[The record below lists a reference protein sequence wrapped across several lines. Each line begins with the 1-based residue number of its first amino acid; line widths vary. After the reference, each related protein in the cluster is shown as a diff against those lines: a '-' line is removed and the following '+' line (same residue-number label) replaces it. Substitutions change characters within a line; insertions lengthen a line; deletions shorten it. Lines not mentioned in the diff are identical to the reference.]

1 MNIKDLENLKD
12 GQQVIELTGWVDNI
26 RDHGGLTFV
35 DLRDFTGSI
44 QLVFDKSG
52 DVDTKLK
59 NEFYISINGTFK
71 KRDEALINDKI
82 LFGDYEIEVTDLI
95 IINQSKTLPFQIE
108 DSIETDE
115 NIRLKYRYLDLRRQ
129 PMKVNIMTRSNTF
142 KSIRSIMN
150 QLNIFEIDTP
160 TLIKSTPEGAKDF
173 LVPSRK
179 SPSNFYA
186 LPQSPQMYK
195 QLFMMSGF
203 PNYYQIAKCYRDED
217 SRKDRQPEF
226 TQLDLEF
233 SDASPELVKSKV
245 EEIVKFVFSDAYD
258 CKIKTPFNTLTYEEA
273 INFYGTD
280 KPDLRIEE
288 KIFDITD
295 IFTDTSI
302 NFLNDILS
310 SQGSVKALHTKELLT
325 RKQIDDLDTEI
336 KELGSNGLGWFKI
349 EDTNISGPLA
359 KLLNDNEKSK
369 LLSYGSGTLLF
380 QAGFIK
386 ETANFLDVI
395 RRTVFQPLNND
406 VYSFV
411 WIEDFPFFEVE
422 DGELQPSHHPFTS
435 PKSNEIFKDDPTN
448 ATALHYDLV
457 LNGVELGSGSQRIN
471 NPEIQTLVLEK
482 WGLSKEEISERF
494 GWFIEALSYGTP
506 VHAGFAIG
514 IDRLI
519 AEVLNQPSIRDVIPF
534 PKTQSG
540 LDPLTNAPANICLL
554 YTSPSP
560 RDAHESRMPSSA

>member
-35 DLRDFTGSI
+35 DLRDFTGLI

-380 QAGFIK
+380 QAGIIK
-386 ETANFLDVI
+386 EIANFLDVI

-540 LDPLTNAPANICLL
+540 LDPLTNAPANIEEVVLEEYNL
-554 YTSPSP
+554 KYINK
-560 RDAHESRMPSSA
+560 DE

>member
-12 GQQVIELTGWVDNI
+12 GQEVVELTGWVDNI

-35 DLRDFTGSI
+35 DLRDFTGLI

-52 DVDTKLK
+52 DVNTKLK
-59 NEFYISINGTFK
+59 NEFYISINCSFK

-233 SDASPELVKSKV
+233 SDANPELVKSKV
-245 EEIVKFVFSDAYD
+245 EEIIKFVFSDAYD

-273 INFYGTD
+273 INLYGTD

-288 KIFDITD
+288 TIFDITD
-295 IFTDTSI
+295 IFTETSI
-302 NFLNDILS
+302 NFLKDILS
-310 SQGSVKALHTKELLT
+310 SQGTIKALHTKELLT

-349 EDTNISGPLA
+349 EDTTISGPLA

-380 QAGFIK
+380 QAGIIK
-386 ETANFLDVI
+386 EIANYLDVI
-395 RRTVFQPLNND
+395 RRTVFQPLNKD

-540 LDPLTNAPANICLL
+540 LDPLTNAPANIEEEVLEEYNL
-554 YTSPSP
+554 KYINK
-560 RDAHESRMPSSA
+560 DE

>member
-1 MNIKDLENLKD
+1 MNINELTNYKNDD
-12 GQQVIELTGWVDNI
+12 QVAGLTGWVDSI

-52 DVDTKLK
+52 EIDSKLK
-59 NEFYISINGTFK
+59 NEFYISIKGIFK
-71 KRDEALINDKI
+71 KRDKSLVNNKVF
-82 LFGDYEIEVTDLI
+82 LGDSEIEVSELEVI
-95 IINQSKTLPFQIE
+95 SISKTLPFQITN
-108 DSIETDE
+108 DIDTDE
-115 NIRLKYRYLDLRRQ
+115 NIRLKYRYLDLRREQ
-129 PMKVNIMTRSNTF
+129 MKINILTRSNTF

-150 QLNIFEIDTP
+150 ELNIYEIDTP

-233 SDASPELVKSKV
+233 SDANPSLVKSNIEK
-245 EEIVKFVFSDAYD
+245 IVQYVFSDAYD
-258 CKIKTPFNTLTYEEA
+258 CKINTPFKSISYIDAMNL
-273 INFYGTD
+273 YGTD
-280 KPDLRIEE
+280 KPDMRIVETLM
-288 KIFDITD
+288 DISD
-295 IFTDTSI
+295 IFLNTEI
-302 NFLNDILS
+302 NFLKDIIS
-310 SQGSVKALHTKELLT
+310 SGGVIKALHTDELLS
-325 RKQIDDLDTEI
+325 RKQIDSIDTQI

-349 EDTNISGPLA
+349 ENKEISGPLA
-359 KLLNDNEKSK
+359 KILNDNEKNEILK
-369 LLSYGSGTLLF
+369 HGSGTLLF
-380 QAGFIK
+380 QAGELILISQY
-386 ETANFLDVI
+386 LDLI
-395 RRTVFQPLNND
+395 RRTIFKPSSD
-406 VYSFV
+406 EAYSFI
-411 WIEDFPFFEVE
+411 WIEDFPFFENE
-422 DGELQPSHHPFTS
+422 NGNLQPSHHPFTS
-435 PKSNEIFKDDPTN
+435 PKDDEIFKNDPIN

-471 NPEIQTLVLEK
+471 KPSIQKIVLEK
-482 WGLSKEEISERF
+482 WGLSQDEIDERF

-514 IDRLI
+514 IDRLV

-540 LDPLTNAPANICLL
+540 LDPLTNAPANIDEEILEEYNL
-554 YTSPSP
+554 KYIN
-560 RDAHESRMPSSA
+560 RDE

>member
-12 GQQVIELTGWVDNI
+12 GQEVVELTGWVDNI

-35 DLRDFTGSI
+35 DLRDFTGLI

-108 DSIETDE
+108 DLIETDE

-380 QAGFIK
+380 QAGIIK
-386 ETANFLDVI
+386 EISNYLDVI

-540 LDPLTNAPANICLL
+540 LDPLTNAPANIEEEVLEEYNL
-554 YTSPSP
+554 KYINK
-560 RDAHESRMPSSA
+560 DE

>member
-1 MNIKDLENLKD
+1 LNIKDLEKLKD
-12 GQQVIELTGWVDNI
+12 GQEVVELTGWVDSI

-35 DLRDFTGSI
+35 DLRDFTGLI
-44 QLVFDKSG
+44 QLVFDKSS

-59 NEFYISINGTFK
+59 NEFYISINGSFK
-71 KRDEALINDKI
+71 KRNENLINDKL
-82 LFGDYEIEVTDLI
+82 LFGDYEIEVIDLK

-150 QLNIFEIDTP
+150 QLDIFEIDTP

-233 SDASPELVKSKV
+233 SDANPEFVKSKV

-258 CKIKTPFNTLTYEEA
+258 CKIKTPFNTLTYEDA
-273 INFYGTD
+273 INLYGTD

-288 KIFDITD
+288 TIFDITH

-302 NFLNDILS
+302 NFLKDILS
-310 SQGSVKALHTKELLT
+310 SQGTIKALHTKELLT

-336 KELGSNGLGWFKI
+336 RDLGSNGLGWFKI
-349 EDTNISGPLA
+349 EDTTISGPLA
-359 KLLNDNEKSK
+359 KLLSDNEQSI

-380 QAGFIK
+380 QAGIIK
-386 ETANFLDVI
+386 EIANYLDVI
-395 RRTVFQPLNND
+395 RRTVFQPLNKD
-406 VYSFV
+406 IYSFV

-540 LDPLTNAPANICLL
+540 LDPLTNAPANIEEEVLKEYNL
-554 YTSPSP
+554 KYINK
-560 RDAHESRMPSSA
+560 DE

>member
-1 MNIKDLENLKD
+1 MNIKDLEKLND
-12 GQQVIELTGWVDNI
+12 GQEVFELTGWVDSI

-35 DLRDFTGSI
+35 DLRDFTGLI
-44 QLVFDKSG
+44 QLVFDKSR

-59 NEFYISINGTFK
+59 NEFYISINGSFK
-71 KRDEALINDKI
+71 KRNENLINDKL
-82 LFGDYEIEVTDLI
+82 LFGDYEIEVIDLK

-150 QLNIFEIDTP
+150 QLDIFEIDTP

-233 SDASPELVKSKV
+233 SDANPEFVKSKV
-245 EEIVKFVFSDAYD
+245 EEIVKYVFSDAYD
-258 CKIKTPFNTLTYEEA
+258 CKIKTPFNTLTYEDA
-273 INFYGTD
+273 INLYGTD

-288 KIFDITD
+288 TIFDITH

-302 NFLNDILS
+302 NFLKDILS
-310 SQGSVKALHTKELLT
+310 SQGTIKALHTKELLT

-336 KELGSNGLGWFKI
+336 RDLGSNGLGWFKI
-349 EDTNISGPLA
+349 EDTTISGPLS
-359 KLLNDNEKSK
+359 KLLSDNEQSI

-380 QAGFIK
+380 QAGIIK
-386 ETANFLDVI
+386 EIANYLDVI
-395 RRTVFQPLNND
+395 RRTVFQPLNKD
-406 VYSFV
+406 IYSFV

-540 LDPLTNAPANICLL
+540 LDPLTNAPANIEEEVLEEYNL
-554 YTSPSP
+554 KYINK
-560 RDAHESRMPSSA
+560 DE

>member
-1 MNIKDLENLKD
+1 MNIKDLEKLND
-12 GQQVIELTGWVDNI
+12 GQEVVELTGWVDNI

-59 NEFYISINGTFK
+59 NEFYISINGSFK

-108 DSIETDE
+108 DAIETDE

-273 INFYGTD
+273 INLYGTD

-288 KIFDITD
+288 TIFDITD
-295 IFTDTSI
+295 VFTETSI
-302 NFLNDILS
+302 NFLKDILS
-310 SQGSVKALHTKELLT
+310 SQGSIKALYTRELLT

-349 EDTNISGPLA
+349 EDTAISGPLA
-359 KLLNDNEKSK
+359 KLLSDNEKSK

-380 QAGFIK
+380 QAGIIK
-386 ETANFLDVI
+386 EIANYLDVI

-482 WGLSKEEISERF
+482 WGLSKEDISERF

-540 LDPLTNAPANICLL
+540 LDPLTNAPANIEEEVLEEYNL
-554 YTSPSP
+554 KYINK
-560 RDAHESRMPSSA
+560 DE

>member
-1 MNIKDLENLKD
+1 M
-12 GQQVIELTGWVDNI
+12 
-26 RDHGGLTFV
+26 
-35 DLRDFTGSI
+35 
-44 QLVFDKSG
+44 
-52 DVDTKLK
+52 
-59 NEFYISINGTFK
+59 
-71 KRDEALINDKI
+71 
-82 LFGDYEIEVTDLI
+82 
-95 IINQSKTLPFQIE
+95 
-108 DSIETDE
+108 
-115 NIRLKYRYLDLRRQ
+115 
-129 PMKVNIMTRSNTF
+129 
-142 KSIRSIMN
+142 
-150 QLNIFEIDTP
+150 
-160 TLIKSTPEGAKDF
+160 
-173 LVPSRK
+173 
-179 SPSNFYA
+179 
-186 LPQSPQMYK
+186 
-195 QLFMMSGF
+195 
-203 PNYYQIAKCYRDED
+203 
-217 SRKDRQPEF
+217 
-226 TQLDLEF
+226 
-233 SDASPELVKSKV
+233 
-245 EEIVKFVFSDAYD
+245 
-258 CKIKTPFNTLTYEEA
+258 
-273 INFYGTD
+273 
-280 KPDLRIEE
+280 RIEE

-380 QAGFIK
+380 QAGIIK
-386 ETANFLDVI
+386 EIANFLDVI

-411 WIEDFPFFEVE
+411 WIEDFPFFEID
-422 DGELQPSHHPFTS
+422 DGVLQPSHHPFTS

-540 LDPLTNAPANICLL
+540 LDPLTNAPANIEEEVLEEYNL
-554 YTSPSP
+554 KYINK
-560 RDAHESRMPSSA
+560 DE

>member
-35 DLRDFTGSI
+35 DLRDFTGLI

-336 KELGSNGLGWFKI
+336 KELGANGLGWFKI

-380 QAGFIK
+380 QAGIIK
-386 ETANFLDVI
+386 EIANFLDVI

-540 LDPLTNAPANICLL
+540 LDPLTNAPANIEEEVLEEYNL
-554 YTSPSP
+554 KYINK
-560 RDAHESRMPSSA
+560 DE

>member
-35 DLRDFTGSI
+35 DLRDFTGLI

-302 NFLNDILS
+302 NFLNGILS

-380 QAGFIK
+380 QAGIIK
-386 ETANFLDVI
+386 EIANFLDVI

-540 LDPLTNAPANICLL
+540 LDPLTNAPANIEEEILEEYNL
-554 YTSPSP
+554 KYINK
-560 RDAHESRMPSSA
+560 DE

>member
-12 GQQVIELTGWVDNI
+12 GQRVIELTGWVDNI

-71 KRDEALINDKI
+71 KRDAALINDKI

-95 IINQSKTLPFQIE
+95 TINQSKTLPFQIE

-233 SDASPELVKSKV
+233 SDAIPELVKSKV

-380 QAGFIK
+380 QAGIIK
-386 ETANFLDVI
+386 EIANFLDVI

-540 LDPLTNAPANICLL
+540 LDPLTNAPANIEEEVLEEYNL
-554 YTSPSP
+554 KYINK
-560 RDAHESRMPSSA
+560 DE

>member
-35 DLRDFTGSI
+35 DLRDFTGLI

-380 QAGFIK
+380 QAGIIK
-386 ETANFLDVI
+386 EIANFLDVI

-519 AEVLNQPSIRDVIPF
+519 AEVLSQPSIRDVIPF

-540 LDPLTNAPANICLL
+540 LDPLTNAPANIEEEVLEEYNL
-554 YTSPSP
+554 KYINK
-560 RDAHESRMPSSA
+560 DE

>member
-1 MNIKDLENLKD
+1 MNINELTNYKNDD
-12 GQQVIELTGWVDNI
+12 QVAGLTGWVDSI

-52 DVDTKLK
+52 EIDSKLK
-59 NEFYISINGTFK
+59 NEFYISIKGIFK
-71 KRDEALINDKI
+71 KRDKSLVNNKVF
-82 LFGDYEIEVTDLI
+82 LGDSEIEVSELEVIST
-95 IINQSKTLPFQIE
+95 SKTLPFQITN
-108 DSIETDE
+108 DIDTDE
-115 NIRLKYRYLDLRRQ
+115 NIRLKYRYLDLRREQ
-129 PMKVNIMTRSNTF
+129 MKINILTRSNTF

-150 QLNIFEIDTP
+150 ELNIYEIDTP

-173 LVPSRK
+173 LVRSRK

-233 SDASPELVKSKV
+233 SDANPSLVKSNIEK
-245 EEIVKFVFSDAYD
+245 IVQYVFSDAYD
-258 CKIKTPFNTLTYEEA
+258 CKINTPFKSISYIDAMNL
-273 INFYGTD
+273 YGTD
-280 KPDLRIEE
+280 KPDMRIVETL
-288 KIFDITD
+288 IDISD
-295 IFTDTSI
+295 IFLNTEI
-302 NFLNDILS
+302 NFLKDIIS
-310 SQGSVKALHTKELLT
+310 SGGVIKALHTDELLS
-325 RKQIDDLDTEI
+325 RKQIDSIDTQI

-349 EDTNISGPLA
+349 ENKEISGPLA
-359 KLLNDNEKSK
+359 KILNDNEKNEILK
-369 LLSYGSGTLLF
+369 HGSGTLLF
-380 QAGFIK
+380 QAGELILISQY
-386 ETANFLDVI
+386 LDLI
-395 RRTVFQPLNND
+395 RRTIFKPSSD
-406 VYSFV
+406 EAYSFI
-411 WIEDFPFFEVE
+411 WIEDFPFFENE
-422 DGELQPSHHPFTS
+422 NGNLQPSHHPFTS
-435 PKSNEIFKDDPTN
+435 PKDDEIFKNDPIN

-471 NPEIQTLVLEK
+471 KPSIQKIVLEK
-482 WGLSKEEISERF
+482 WGLSQDEIDERF

-514 IDRLI
+514 IDRLV

-540 LDPLTNAPANICLL
+540 LDPLTNAPANIDEEILEEYNL
-554 YTSPSP
+554 KYIN
-560 RDAHESRMPSSA
+560 RDE

>member
-35 DLRDFTGSI
+35 DLRDFTGLI

-273 INFYGTD
+273 INLYGTD

-295 IFTDTSI
+295 IFTETSI

-310 SQGSVKALHTKELLT
+310 SQGSIKALHTKELLT

-380 QAGFIK
+380 QAGIIK
-386 ETANFLDVI
+386 DIANYLDVI

-482 WGLSKEEISERF
+482 WGLSKEDISERF

-540 LDPLTNAPANICLL
+540 LDPLTNAPANIEEEVLEEYNL
-554 YTSPSP
+554 KYINK
-560 RDAHESRMPSSA
+560 DE

>member
-35 DLRDFTGSI
+35 DLRDFTGLI

-369 LLSYGSGTLLF
+369 LLSYGPGTLLF
-380 QAGFIK
+380 QAGIIK
-386 ETANFLDVI
+386 EIANFLDVI

-540 LDPLTNAPANICLL
+540 LDPLTNAPANIEEEVLEEYNL
-554 YTSPSP
+554 KYINK
-560 RDAHESRMPSSA
+560 DE

>member
-12 GQQVIELTGWVDNI
+12 GQEVVELTGWVDNI

-35 DLRDFTGSI
+35 DLRDFTGLI

-52 DVDTKLK
+52 DVNTKLK

-380 QAGFIK
+380 QAGIIK
-386 ETANFLDVI
+386 EIANFLDVI

-540 LDPLTNAPANICLL
+540 LDPLTNAPANIEEEVLEEYNL
-554 YTSPSP
+554 KYINK
-560 RDAHESRMPSSA
+560 DE